1 MVLIAALS
9 VTDALGFEPPLERH
23 CACCWLAVTH
33 VWRMAS
39 EQNPQPHKRR
49 VRYNGKNPRRFED
62 KYKELNPERYT
73 DTVAHV
79 LAGGKTPAGQH
90 VPIMLAEIMQVLS
103 VLPGERAV
111 DCTLGYGGH
120 AAELLKAVQPSGC
133 LLAVDQDPIELPKT
147 QTRLRSAGFPA
158 ESLQCER
165 TNFVALR
172 GLLGKI
178 GWHDGADAILA
189 DLGVSSMQIDNPARG
204 FSFKHKG
211 PLDMRM
217 NPNKGIS
224 ASVLIEQ
231 LNELGFAA
239 LLRENADE
247 PNAAR
252 LATAL
257 AGQTFETTGALA
269 CAIQQALPNSFD
281 EDRIKLS
288 QRRVFQALRIA
299 VNDEFNVLDGWLRG
313 LPDCLSAGGRVAVL
327 TFHSGEDRRVKKAF
341 QAGLVD
347 GRYSAISDSV
357 IRASFSEQRDNPRSS
372 SAKLRWAV
380 RAPFALPL

>member
-1 MVLIAALS
+1 M
-9 VTDALGFEPPLERH
+9 T
-23 CACCWLAVTH
+23 
-33 VWRMAS
+33 S
-39 EQNPQPHKRR
+39 EETPEPHKRR
-49 VRYNGKNPRRFED
+49 VRYKGKNPRRFED

-90 VPIMLAEIMQVLS
+90 VPIMVPEIMQALS
-103 VLPGERAV
+103 VQPSERVV

-120 AAELLKAVQPSGC
+120 AAELLKAVQPGGC
-133 LLAVDQDPIELPKT
+133 LLGVDQDPIELPKT
-147 QTRLRSAGFPA
+147 ETRLRAAGFPA
-158 ESLQCER
+158 ESLLCER
-165 TNFVALR
+165 TNFIALR
-172 GLLGKI
+172 GVLAKI
-178 GWHDGADAILA
+178 GWHEGADAILA

-204 FSFKHKG
+204 FSFKHQG

-217 NPNKGIS
+217 NPNKGMS
-224 ASVLIEQ
+224 ASALIEK
-231 LNELGFAA
+231 LNEPELED

-257 AGQTFETTGALA
+257 AHQTFETTGALA
-269 CAIQQALPNSFD
+269 RAIEQTLPKSFD
-281 EDRIKLS
+281 EDRIKLT

-299 VNDEFNVLDGWLRG
+299 VNDEFKVLDGWLRG
-313 LPDCLSAGGRVAVL
+313 LPDCLSSGGRVAVL

-341 QAGLVD
+341 KLGLAD
-347 GRYSAISDSV
+347 GRYSAISEDV
-357 IRASFSEQRDNPRSS
+357 IRASFNEQHDNPRAS

-380 RAPFALPL
+380 RAPS

>member
-1 MVLIAALS
+1 MLLIAALS
-9 VTDALGFEPPLERH
+9 VIDALGSEQSLYRH
-23 CACCWLAVTH
+23 CACCSLSVTH
-33 VWRMAS
+33 VCRMAS
-39 EQNPQPHKRR
+39 EQTPEPHKRR
-49 VRYNGKNPRRFED
+49 VRYKGNNPRRFED
-62 KYKELNPERYT
+62 KYKELNPERYI

-79 LAGGKTPAGQH
+79 LAAGKTPAGQH
-90 VPIMLAEIMQVLS
+90 VPIMLPEIMQALS

-120 AAELLKAVQPSGC
+120 SAELLKAVQPGGC

-147 QTRLRSAGFPA
+147 QTRLRAAGFPA
-158 ESLQCER
+158 ESLICER

-172 GLLGKI
+172 GVLAKI

-204 FSFKHKG
+204 FSFKHQG

-224 ASVLIEQ
+224 ASALIEQ
-231 LNELGFAA
+231 LNEQDLAD

-252 LATAL
+252 LGTAL
-257 AGQTFETTGALA
+257 ASRSFTTTAELA
-269 CAIQQALPNSFD
+269 FAIQQALPKSFD
-281 EDRIKLS
+281 EDKIKLS

-299 VNDEFNVLDGWLRG
+299 VNDEFKVLDGWLRG

-341 QAGLVD
+341 KLGLAD
-347 GRYSAISDSV
+347 GRYSAISEDV

-380 RAPFALPL
+380 RVPSTSSF

>member
-1 MVLIAALS
+1 
-9 VTDALGFEPPLERH
+9 
-23 CACCWLAVTH
+23 
-33 VWRMAS
+33 MAS
-39 EQNPQPHKRR
+39 EQTPEPHQRR
-49 VRYNGKNPRRFED
+49 VRYKGKNPQRFED
-62 KYKELNPERYT
+62 KYKELNPERYA

-90 VPIMLAEIMQVLS
+90 VPIMLDEIMQALS
-103 VLPGERAV
+103 VQPGERVV

-120 AAELLKAVQPSGC
+120 AAELLQAVQPSGC

-147 QTRLRSAGFPA
+147 ETRLRSAGFPA

-172 GLLGKI
+172 GVLGKI
-178 GWHDGADAILA
+178 GWHEGADAILA

-204 FSFKHKG
+204 FSFKHQG

-217 NPNKGIS
+217 NPNKGVS
-224 ASVLIEQ
+224 ASAWIKQ
-231 LNELGFAA
+231 LNELELAN

-247 PNAAR
+247 PNAAL
-252 LATAL
+252 LASAL
-257 AGQTFETTGALA
+257 ANQELLTTGELA
-269 CAIQQALPNSFD
+269 HAIQQALPKSFD

-299 VNDEFNVLDGWLRG
+299 VNDEFKVLDGWLRG
-313 LPDCLSAGGRVAVL
+313 LPDCLRAGGRVAVL

-341 QAGLVD
+341 QTGLAD
-347 GRYSAISDSV
+347 GRYSAISESV
-357 IRASFSEQRDNPRSS
+357 IRASFSEQRDNPRAS

-380 RAPFALPL
+380 RAPSASPL

>member
-1 MVLIAALS
+1 MCSA
-9 VTDALGFEPPLERH
+9 PPLFQCRLPH
-23 CACCWLAVTH
+23 SACF
-33 VWRMAS
+33 S
-39 EQNPQPHKRR
+39 ESVPHGWGMTAEETPEPHKRR
-49 VRYNGKNPRRFED
+49 VRYKGKNPRRFED
-62 KYKELNPERYT
+62 KYKELNPERYA

-90 VPIMLAEIMQVLS
+90 VPIMVSEIMRALS
-103 VLPGERAV
+103 VQPSERVV

-120 AAELLKAVQPSGC
+120 AAELLKAVQPDGC
-133 LLAVDQDPIELPKT
+133 LLGVDQDPIELPKT
-147 QTRLRSAGFPA
+147 EMRLRSTGYPA

-172 GLLGKI
+172 SVLGKI

-204 FSFKHKG
+204 FSFKHQG

-217 NPNKGIS
+217 NPNKGVS
-224 ASVLIEQ
+224 ASALIKK
-231 LNELGFAA
+231 LNELELAN
-239 LLRENADE
+239 LLSENADVT
-247 PNAAR
+247 NAEL
-252 LATAL
+252 LASAL
-257 AGQTFETTGALA
+257 ANQKFETTGELA
-269 CAIQQALPNSFD
+269 RAIAQALPKSFN

-288 QRRVFQALRIA
+288 QRLVFQALRIE

-313 LPDCLSAGGRVAVL
+313 LPNCLSSGGRVAVL

-341 QAGLVD
+341 KLGVADGL
-347 GRYSAISDSV
+347 YSAISESV
-357 IRASFSEQRDNPRSS
+357 IRASSSEKYDNPRAS

-380 RAPFALPL
+380 RAPSS